1 MLDGQQ
7 GREIHERFKEL
18 NALANSGAL
27 TPLERSEL
35 NSHLDHCEECRE
47 ISLQYR
53 ILAAA
58 GISTIAAA
66 YAERPAHETWD
77 EEASLNKLLAR
88 VWSDQ
93 RTVLERKGDL
103 RVSAPPSVLRR
114 IVANSFAQA
123 ALAAC
128 LVVSVGF
135 HAYRLGTRA
144 QGAASPAPVF
154 PDERLQKL
162 AAEKKSADELLAAQ
176 AARIPQLQE
185 QSSREA

>member
-47 ISLQYR
+47 IALQYR

-88 VWSDQ
+88 VWSYQ
-93 RTVLERKGDL
+93 QTALKRKG
-103 RVSAPPSVLRR
+103 AHPTPP
-114 IVANSFAQA
+114 
-123 ALAAC
+123 
-128 LVVSVGF
+128 
-135 HAYRLGTRA
+135 
-144 QGAASPAPVF
+144 PPPVF
-154 PDERLQKL
+154 PR
-162 AAEKKSADELLAAQ
+162 S
-176 AARIPQLQE
+176 IPN
-185 QSSREA
+185 

>member
-35 NSHLDHCEECRE
+35 NSHLAHCEERRE
-47 ISLQYR
+47 IALQYR

-88 VWSDQ
+88 LWSDQ

-103 RVSAPPSVLRR
+103 RGSAPPSVLRR
-114 IVANSFAQA
+114 LVANSFAQP
-123 ALAAC
+123 ALAA
-128 LVVSVGF
+128 S
-135 HAYRLGTRA
+135 
-144 QGAASPAPVF
+144 
-154 PDERLQKL
+154 
-162 AAEKKSADELLAAQ
+162 LLAAVGFRAYPVRTRARR
-176 AARIPQLQE
+176 AAT
-185 QSSREA
+185 